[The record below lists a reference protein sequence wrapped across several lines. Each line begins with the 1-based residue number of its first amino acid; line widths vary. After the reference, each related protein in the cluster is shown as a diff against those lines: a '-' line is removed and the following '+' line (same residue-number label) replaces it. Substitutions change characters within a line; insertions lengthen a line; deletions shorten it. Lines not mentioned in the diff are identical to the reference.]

1 MKHLRSIFAVLI
13 VLISCSCSN
22 EENYLDDLRGT
33 WIQSYNSVQDV
44 QPPYGRKTLIIES
57 NNSGRVINE
66 IIRDVNKFDTVRIDT
81 IKNIVYYEIN
91 KLKHF
96 SMIFKND
103 SRLTY
108 EIHQIRPKYLYV
120 IEHSELY
127 TFLKK

>member
-22 EENYLDDLRGT
+22 EEDYLDELRGT
-33 WIQSYNSVQDV
+33 WIQSYNGKEEV
-44 QPPYGRKTLIIES
+44 QPPYDKKTLIIES

-66 IIRDVNKFDTVRIDT
+66 IVKGLNWNDTVRIDT
-81 IKNIVYYEIN
+81 IKDIVYYEIN

-96 SMIFKND
+96 SMIFKDD